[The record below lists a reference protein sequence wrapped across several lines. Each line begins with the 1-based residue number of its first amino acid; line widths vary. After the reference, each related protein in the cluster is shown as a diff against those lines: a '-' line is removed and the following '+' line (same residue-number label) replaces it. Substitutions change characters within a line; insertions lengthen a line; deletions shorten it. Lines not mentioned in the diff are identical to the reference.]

1 MYADDTTLLLRND
14 TAEQLYSNSI
24 TSLESAIIYS
34 KLNDLAIN
42 PDKTTQ
48 VHFSRKKEVPASIPN
63 ISVANQIKFLGVTLD
78 SRLTW
83 ADHVN
88 NICNKISTGIYV
100 VKRIKW
106 VGSLE
111 AAKIAYYALIES
123 HIRYGLIVW
132 GTSQGNLKRVLVLQ
146 KKAVRTLANLEP
158 LQTCRQAYQT
168 LGILTV
174 PALYIYEAI
183 LHVDKLH
190 LQTHMDLH
198 NYPTR
203 HASRL
208 TLPQHRTALYE
219 KKPSY
224 IGRKF
229 KNLLPD
235 YLRSLTGNRLKN
247 LLREFLLK
255 RPVYTIEEFL
265 ESANTGTT

>member
-1 MYADDTTLLLRND
+1 MTS
-14 TAEQLYSNSI
+14 AEGLYNTSI
-24 TSLESAIIYS
+24 RSLQSAIAYS

-48 VHFSRKKEVPASIPN
+48 VHFSRKKAVPASIPN
-63 ISVANQIKFLGVTLD
+63 ISVANQTKFLGVTLD
-78 SRLTW
+78 GSLTW

-88 NICNKISTGIYV
+88 EICKKISTGIYV

-106 VGSLE
+106 IGTLE
-111 AAKIAYYALIES
+111 AAKIAYHALVES

-132 GTSQGNLKRVLVLQ
+132 GTSQGNLKRILTLQ
-146 KKAVRTLANLEP
+146 KKAIRTLANLEP
-158 LQTCRQAYQT
+158 LQTCRDAYRT

-183 LHVDKLH
+183 LHVDQLH
-190 LQTHMDLH
+190 LQTHMEIH

-203 HASRL
+203 HASRFA
-208 TLPQHRTALYE
+208 LPQHRTALYE

-229 KNLLPD
+229 KNHLPD
-235 YLRSLTGNRLKN
+235 YLRNLTGKKLKN
-247 LLREFLLK
+247 LLQEFLLE
-255 RPVYTIEEFL
+255 RPLYTIEEYL
-265 ESANTGTT
+265 ESTNTRTTR